1 MTERGGAKGLV
12 KRVLPESFYRPVLT
26 RWRRLTRT
34 RVRGDFLTRSTPVS
48 ETWGLD
54 RGTPIDRWYT
64 EQFLGRHCRDIKGR
78 TLEMADPRYTR
89 RFGGDDVTQSDVLHL
104 IEDNPDATIVGNLVS
119 GDGVPEQAFDCL
131 IVINTFPIVFEVEE
145 ALKTCHSALNP
156 GGVLLANFHGIYPR
170 VPEDPAWVGDF
181 WRFTTDSVQ
190 RLCGAVFGQSNVT
203 VEASGNVRSAAAFLY
218 GLAAEEL
225 GEDALNLRDTR
236 YEVVINVRAQ
246 RG

>member
-1 MTERGGAKGLV
+1 MTGDRAKSLL
-12 KRVLPESFYRPVLT
+12 KRAVPEAVYRPALS

-34 RVRGDFLTRSTPVS
+34 RVRGDLLMRSTPVS

-64 EQFLGRHCRDIKGR
+64 EQFLDHHSDDIKGR
-78 TLEMADPRYTR
+78 TLELADPRYTR
-89 RFGGDDVTQSDVLHL
+89 RFGGAAVSQSDVLHL
-104 IEDNPDATIVGNLVS
+104 IEGNPDATIVGNLVS
-119 GDGVPEQAFDCL
+119 GDGVPTEAFDCL
-131 IVINTFPIVFEVEE
+131 IVINTFPIIFEVRD
-145 ALKTCHSALNP
+145 ALNTCHSALKP

-181 WRFTTDSVQ
+181 WRFTTDSVG
-190 RLCGAVFGQSNVT
+190 RLCDDVFGVGNAI

-225 GEDALNLRDTR
+225 GEDALNLSDAR